1 MHNLHAFI
9 NGGLPNSTIRQ
20 SDALRLLSQPMERP
34 SLTLPESAS

>member
-20 SDALRLLSQPMERP
+20 SDALRLICQPMER
-34 SLTLPESAS
+34 LGFILPESAF